1 MLMEVKGVQREGS
14 TLSHT
19 PDRLQVLLIMV
30 KVVGQRTDWL
40 VPAGVFGQKRNSVAS
55 ASQNPVPTGVHALG
69 GKRFFY
75 ERKNCKG

>member
-1 MLMEVKGVQREGS
+1 MLMEVKGIQREGS

-69 GKRFFY
+69 GKSFY
-75 ERKNCKG
+75 EGENCKG